1 MSAPLTAGEL
11 GVARRNLSKSKLMAF
26 RQCHRRLW
34 LEVHHP
40 ELRDDSD
47 AAKSRFEAGYR
58 VGEVARRIYDPTGR
72 GVAIDPRVEGYAQ
85 ALDRTRALLE
95 TRQPIF
101 EAGFAASGGIAFA
114 DVMLPVIR
122 NGQPAWRMVEVKS
135 SASIKDYQR
144 EDVAVQAHVARAA
157 GANLAAVA
165 VAHVDTSWVYPG
177 EGRYEG
183 LLKEQDLSKE
193 AFARGGEVQSWID
206 GAQAVVTQASEPGID
221 PGRHCAT
228 PFECGFIAHCS
239 RDRGL
244 AEYPVAWLPR
254 VQTKALKAHLA
265 QPGIADMRDVPD
277 DLLNAK
283 QLQVKT
289 LTLEG
294 TAWFD
299 QAGAAR
305 QLRRH
310 KGPLYFLDFETI
322 QFAVPVW
329 PGTRP
334 YQQLPFQFS
343 LHRLSRH
350 GVLEHHDFLDLS
362 GQDPSPKFAR
372 ALLEACGDRG
382 PVFVYNAGFE
392 KGRMNDLGDRFPALK
407 AELEA
412 VSARVVDLLPIAQ
425 DHYYHPSQ
433 EGSWSIKK
441 VLPAVVPDLRYE
453 TLEGVQDGE
462 AAMGAY
468 REAIDPATETERKA
482 VLHRQLLEYCHLD
495 TYAMV
500 RLWQVFAGPDHL
512 QF

>member
-1 MSAPLTAGEL
+1 MSTPLTAGEL

-58 VGEVARRIYDPTGR
+58 VGEVARRIYDPKGR
-72 GVAIDPRVEGYAQ
+72 GVEIDPRVEGYAQ

-114 DVMLPVIR
+114 DVMLPVTR
-122 NGQPAWRMVEVKS
+122 KGQPAWRMVEVKS

-144 EDVAVQAHVARAA
+144 EDVAVQAHVARAG

-206 GAQAVVTQASEPGID
+206 GAQAGVAQASEPGID

-244 AEYPVAWLPR
+244 GRIPR
-254 VQTKALKAHLA
+254 GMAATRANQGPEGAS
-265 QPGIADMRDVPD
+265 
-277 DLLNAK
+277 
-283 QLQVKT
+283 
-289 LTLEG
+289 G
-294 TAWFD
+294 TARHRRYARRPGRAAEREAT
-299 QAGAAR
+299 AGQDTDAGRHCLVRSGWSGKATAAP
-305 QLRRH
+305 QGTLVLSGLRNHPVRSTGVAGH
-310 KGPLYFLDFETI
+310 PPVPATAVSI
-322 QFAVPVW
+322 QFAPTVAAWCPRA
-329 PGTRP
+329 P
-334 YQQLPFQFS
+334 
-343 LHRLSRH
+343 RLS
-350 GVLEHHDFLDLS
+350 
-362 GQDPSPKFAR
+362 
-372 ALLEACGDRG
+372 
-382 PVFVYNAGFE
+382 
-392 KGRMNDLGDRFPALK
+392 
-407 AELEA
+407 
-412 VSARVVDLLPIAQ
+412 
-425 DHYYHPSQ
+425 
-433 EGSWSIKK
+433 
-441 VLPAVVPDLRYE
+441 
-453 TLEGVQDGE
+453 
-462 AAMGAY
+462 
-468 REAIDPATETERKA
+468 
-482 VLHRQLLEYCHLD
+482 
-495 TYAMV
+495 
-500 RLWQVFAGPDHL
+500 
-512 QF
+512 